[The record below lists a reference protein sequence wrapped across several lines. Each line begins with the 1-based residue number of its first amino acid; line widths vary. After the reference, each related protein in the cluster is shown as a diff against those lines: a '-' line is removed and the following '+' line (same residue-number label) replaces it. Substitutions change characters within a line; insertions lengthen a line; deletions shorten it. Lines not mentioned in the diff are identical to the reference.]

1 MTIARDTPIDAKA
14 VRLALVNDGYIVVRG
29 AVPPSY
35 CEAVLEAIGQELDI
49 WVDHPASWE
58 RVSRELDQ
66 VPLWGH
72 QSLWNIR
79 QLPGL
84 HAVWSAVWGS
94 QRLWVD
100 RNSCRFTPPWQPGLA
115 DALPMHW
122 DVDPR
127 DPDQQWYQGIVALT
141 GSVPGSGGFRC
152 APALMHN
159 RDRWPD
165 PWPTTADGT
174 VYRPGPVVADEI
186 VEVPLGVGDLLVFDH
201 HLPHGTIRN
210 LSREPRAV
218 FYLQMFPAGNAEQAA
233 RNIASHF
240 ARTAPPWWRRK
251 PGHDRVEP
259 SPPATLNA
267 QGKRLLGIE
276 TW

>member
-1 MTIARDTPIDAKA
+1 M
-14 VRLALVNDGYIVVRG
+14 
-29 AVPPSY
+29 
-35 CEAVLEAIGQELDI
+35 GQ
-49 WVDHPASWE
+49 S
-58 RVSRELDQ
+58 ST
-66 VPLWGH
+66 
-72 QSLWNIR
+72 
-79 QLPGL
+79 
-84 HAVWSAVWGS
+84 
-94 QRLWVD
+94 LWVD

-152 APALMHN
+152 APAVMHN

-186 VEVPLGVGDLLVFDH
+186 VEVPSASATCWCSTI
-201 HLPHGTIRN
+201 PCPPGTMRD
-210 LSREPRAV
+210 LSRKPRAI
-218 FYLQMFPAGNAEQAA
+218 FYCRCSRPGTPSRPHATLAAISRNRSAE
-233 RNIASHF
+233 
-240 ARTAPPWWRRK
+240 WWRRK

>member
-84 HAVWSAVWGS
+84 HAIWSAVWGS

-100 RNSCRFTPPWQPGLA
+100 RNSCRFTPPLRGPWPGE
-115 DALPMHW
+115 ALPHA
-122 DVDPR
+122 P
-127 DPDQQWYQGIVALT
+127 
-141 GSVPGSGGFRC
+141 PGQ
-152 APALMHN
+152 
-159 RDRWPD
+159 
-165 PWPTTADGT
+165 
-174 VYRPGPVVADEI
+174 
-186 VEVPLGVGDLLVFDH
+186 
-201 HLPHGTIRN
+201 LP
-210 LSREPRAV
+210 
-218 FYLQMFPAGNAEQAA
+218 AA
-233 RNIASHF
+233 RGRGGRS
-240 ARTAPPWWRRK
+240 
-251 PGHDRVEP
+251 
-259 SPPATLNA
+259 SP
-267 QGKRLLGIE
+267 RLYSN
-276 TW
+276 TDSW